1 MMYHFSEEEFKKNF
15 KWKSLDEKSSDSCR
29 IYHIPDQRFKLF
41 PYKATG
47 KKQSPIVI
55 DMEEVIGEFIKIA
68 MNVTTSNADFDSVI
82 NRVIKEIDIEKD
94 DIPSLLD
101 IIKSLFYKDG
111 QFVANNIGM
120 YVFKGDSDNK
130 SVPRHAI
137 FLNDVLRIDDTDK
150 KVINTAMDLY
160 PYNALER
167 LMIDCIDTNK
177 NYKKQDKTPYFVV
190 YEDAAQKFK
199 KDFHFMLKNGMS
211 SPKELSNLLALYY
224 LYYTSQTCITLDHFG
239 SGSRT
244 SQTKLFFALDWEK
257 VSANRECCRGGWKS
271 LHENVNNIFCHAI
284 TLELLNQIEDT
295 EMMVD
300 YIKLSEMIHE
310 GAIDDQQTA
319 KEIENIEQVYIDAI
333 GDYTDFNSIAFYE
346 STSSTDTAIQH
357 LFKCVKRQFLNTDR
371 KRANEAYVEK
381 LTEFYKNRWLK
392 NRKKAGLVFNLTESD
407 IIFLTKISI
416 QNSDRIRLADLFTE
430 YEKRGIYLDNISKG
444 LLQQF
449 FTRLNLLDK
458 KSDSGDAQYVKRIL

>member
-1 MMYHFSEEEFKKNF
+1 MYHFSEEEFKKNF

-29 IYHIPDQRFKLF
+29 IYHIPDQRFKLY

>member
-1 MMYHFSEEEFKKNF
+1 MYHFSEEEFKKNF

-150 KVINTAMDLY
+150 KAINTAMDLY

-310 GAIDDQQTA
+310 GSIDDQQTA

>member
-1 MMYHFSEEEFKKNF
+1 MYHFSEEEFKKNF